1 MLRAFCYLCFQ
12 GFLVVAVLVVVL
24 AGLNWGFG
32 WDLGLSIGASDL
44 AIPKEPGDA
53 LFLAFA
59 LLVIALFFR
68 MASDLKAVLSFLKAH
83 KAITALGTILVLLG
97 LFFAVQYLRGGALG
111 IAVDQGDRAEVQS
124 LLAQKQYESEK
135 LNDSLYQA
143 LRKGETGIA
152 EDLIKAGADP
162 NEKRGEFQ
170 TPLLHSAATWFDDES
185 VLLLVAQ
192 GADPGQTD
200 QLGRT
205 AIHNLLLYRQPNRP
219 GTTDE
224 DLAKLLIA
232 LLQAGADPA
241 HQSNNGDTAES
252 LAKEYE
258 LEECLR
264 VIESHSPKGH
274 QPGG

>member
-44 AIPKEPGDA
+44 AIPKEPGEA

-59 LLVIALFFR
+59 LLVIALIFR
-68 MASDLKAVLSFLKAH
+68 VASDLKAVLSFLKAR
-83 KAITALGTILVLLG
+83 KAVTAVGTILVLSG
-97 LFFAVQYLRGGALG
+97 LFLSIQYLRGGALG

-124 LLAQKQYESEK
+124 LLSQKQYDPVK

-143 LRKGETGIA
+143 LRNGETGIA

-170 TPLLHSAATWFDDES
+170 TPLLHSAVTWFDRES
-185 VLLLVAQ
+185 VLLLLAQ
-192 GADPGQTD
+192 GADPSQTD
-200 QLGRT
+200 QFGRT
-205 AIHNLLLYRQPNRP
+205 AVHNLLLYRQPNRP
-219 GTTDE
+219 GTTDG
-224 DLAKLLIA
+224 DLAKLLRA

-241 HQSNNGDTAES
+241 HQSGNGDTAES
-252 LAKEYE
+252 LAKKFE
-258 LEECLR
+258 LHECL
-264 VIESHSPKGH
+264 
-274 QPGG
+274 